1 MTLSYS
7 FSKKWEILLKR
18 ACVKQVRKTM
28 SLVHDEI
35 KKKFMAPSF
44 SRLQSLYN
52 KTVYFLPLSL
62 QEFLV
67 LNWPTSEGWK
77 AELTLEPPGSFE
89 PGTPG
94 LGIQCL
100 NHQVIALWIER
111 AFNKLNMCLIS
122 GILTNLCCGSDR
134 YTVYVNVFL
143 LYSYQ
148 MVKSKS
154 YFTINKT
161 EKIVTINQQNKT
173 ENTYGICLLINTDVL
188 IIILFSREWFVVLL

>member
-1 MTLSYS
+1 M
-7 FSKKWEILLKR
+7 
-18 ACVKQVRKTM
+18 
-28 SLVHDEI
+28 
-35 KKKFMAPSF
+35 
-44 SRLQSLYN
+44 
-52 KTVYFLPLSL
+52 
-62 QEFLV
+62 V
-67 LNWPTSEGWK
+67 LNLGPLDWESS
-77 AELTLEPPGSFE
+77 ALTTRSLLY
-89 PGTPG
+89 G
-94 LGIQCL
+94 L
-100 NHQVIALWIER
+100 R

-173 ENTYGICLLINTDVL
+173 ENTYRICLLINTDVL